1 MFSQRNLRQ
10 NLDLRGEWNTGT
22 QNLTAQVL
30 RHVRRLM
37 VGLSHL
43 RGLMA
48 QKLLA
53 ENGNP
58 RLLSIS
64 MSLLTRPVNGFA
76 FGIKCKAFWEELPRQ

>member
-1 MFSQRNLRQ
+1 MQI
-10 NLDLRGEWNTGT
+10 
-22 QNLTAQVL
+22 LTAQIL
-30 RHVRRLM
+30 RHVGRLM
-37 VGLSHL
+37 VGLSHP

-58 RLLSIS
+58 VLLSIS

-76 FGIKCKAFWEELPRQ
+76 FGIKCKAFWGELPRQ